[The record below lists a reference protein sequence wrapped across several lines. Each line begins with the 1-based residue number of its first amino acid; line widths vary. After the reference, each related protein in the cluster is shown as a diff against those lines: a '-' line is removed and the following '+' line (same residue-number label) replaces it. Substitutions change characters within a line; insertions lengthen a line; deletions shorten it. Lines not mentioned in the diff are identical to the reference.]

1 MRRTLRGAL
10 ASLPVRAALVERA
23 AVDQLSAAAELR
35 AEADAAYAEALREVE
50 AALRSGSLLRGE
62 VLARWHE
69 VVGTGDVM
77 RALETRVGW
86 LRDRLKSIVTGA
98 PAADAELKVTV
109 EHRVEAVVRTA
120 AERAAERTARAWRE
134 RVPGRALLEGSPELE
149 RASTGLDAAA
159 EEQVR
164 AWQGVVF
171 DLVREE
177 GASKRA
183 TARLASLGVNGAG
196 LTVMLA
202 VFAQTGGLT
211 GAEIIVAGGTS
222 AVGQKVLEAIFGDQ
236 AVRTLAS
243 RAREDLIERIDR
255 LLRAEAKRFDEL
267 LDASAPEADSF
278 ARLHT
283 RRGRDPQGGLSTTLD
298 DRLAALREAAELAE
312 GRLDEADVEAAR
324 AVVAKAGARLGLGLE
339 STVVALAGPTG
350 VGKSALFNVL
360 TGTELAAVGRRRPTT
375 SAGQA
380 AIWGGGADA
389 LLDWLEIGRR
399 HQVDADGLGG
409 LVLLDLPD
417 FDSVE
422 TAHRVEA
429 ERVVA
434 LADLVLWIVEP
445 QKYADASLH
454 DRYLR
459 PLATHAAAMAVVLNQ
474 ADLLGPADVAAWR
487 KDMERLLAEDGVPKL
502 PLAVVSAR
510 TGDGVPELRRLLAE
524 RVAARDA
531 AVTRLAADLERAL
544 EPLAAGCAGRSRGV
558 RGSDRE
564 QLLAALEEAAGVPT
578 VVRAVGDAHRRR
590 GDARDRLAVRPLDPP
605 LPARPAEAAAA
616 ARVPAASHPDVDA
629 AADRR
634 PARAGSE
641 RGATARRRRVG
652 RVAAPVAA
660 ARTRGRD
667 RRRRSRC
674 RPARPCSLVRRPER
688 LGPEVVGSGELAP
701 TPACSRRRRGCRL
714 AARARPA
721 RLAADRGRRPAARGR
736 GSPDPDLAT
745 ARRRGRRARA
755 LLPRSAR
762 QRRRRKPAGPTGG
775 PVAARAGRDGGRGA
789 RDRSGRA
796 RARRAC
802 TALRGGRQR
811 R

>member
-1 MRRTLRGAL
+1 MASDLTEPLSRLRDDLRAVRLELDVPGAEEARNGRDDLIAQVDDYLLPRLRQMDAPALIVVGGSTGAGKSTLVNSLVGSVVSPAGVLRPTTRAPVLACHPDDVRWFEGDRVLPGLPRVTGGLGGAGTLQLVPTAALSEGLALLDSPDIDSVLAENRALANQLLAAADGWLFVTTAARYADAVPWEFLRSARERGTALSVVLNRVPEDADREVPAHLRQMLSDERLGDTDVLVVPEVALEGELLPADALWPVRAWLDGLAADAQARAALVRRTLRGAL

-134 RVPGRALLEGSPELE
+134 RVPGRALLEGSSELE

-283 RRGRDPQGGLSTTLD
+283 
-298 DRLAALREAAELAE
+298 A
-312 GRLDEADVEAAR
+312 
-324 AVVAKAGARLGLGLE
+324 
-339 STVVALAGPTG
+339 
-350 VGKSALFNVL
+350 
-360 TGTELAAVGRRRPTT
+360 
-375 SAGQA
+375 
-380 AIWGGGADA
+380 
-389 LLDWLEIGRR
+389 
-399 HQVDADGLGG
+399 VDA
-409 LVLLDLPD
+409 
-417 FDSVE
+417 
-422 TAHRVEA
+422 
-429 ERVVA
+429 
-434 LADLVLWIVEP
+434 I
-445 QKYADASLH
+445 
-454 DRYLR
+454 
-459 PLATHAAAMAVVLNQ
+459 
-474 ADLLGPADVAAWR
+474 
-487 KDMERLLAEDGVPKL
+487 
-502 PLAVVSAR
+502 
-510 TGDGVPELRRLLAE
+510 
-524 RVAARDA
+524 
-531 AVTRLAADLERAL
+531 
-544 EPLAAGCAGRSRGV
+544 
-558 RGSDRE
+558 
-564 QLLAALEEAAGVPT
+564 
-578 VVRAVGDAHRRR
+578 
-590 GDARDRLAVRPLDPP
+590 
-605 LPARPAEAAAA
+605 
-616 ARVPAASHPDVDA
+616 
-629 AADRR
+629 
-634 PARAGSE
+634 
-641 RGATARRRRVG
+641 
-652 RVAAPVAA
+652 
-660 ARTRGRD
+660 
-667 RRRRSRC
+667 
-674 RPARPCSLVRRPER
+674 
-688 LGPEVVGSGELAP
+688 
-701 TPACSRRRRGCRL
+701 
-714 AARARPA
+714 
-721 RLAADRGRRPAARGR
+721 
-736 GSPDPDLAT
+736 
-745 ARRRGRRARA
+745 RRAA
-755 LLPRSAR
+755 
-762 QRRRRKPAGPTGG
+762 
-775 PVAARAGRDGGRGA
+775 
-789 RDRSGRA
+789 
-796 RARRAC
+796 
-802 TALRGGRQR
+802 
-811 R
+811 